1 MDFDLKTDQQEQQLS
16 IRGRF
21 TFADYQKFREL
32 IEKLLDAESKRYTID
47 LRELEFIDSA
57 GLGMLLLAR
66 DEAQRKQR
74 GIALR
79 RPSGQVRR
87 VIDVARFDTLFEI
100 LE

>member
-1 MDFDLKTDQQEQQLS
+1 MEYDVKAGDRGDELA

-21 TFADYQKFREL
+21 TFADYQQFREL
-32 IEKLLDAESKRYTID
+32 VTRLLSSSASRYVID
-47 LRELEFIDSA
+47 LRDLEFIDSA

-66 DEAQRKQR
+66 DEAQRKNR
-74 GIALR
+74 ALSLR